1 MTRESFQGWWMMPFA
16 VWLKRGAAF
25 VGTREFLELLNRIPR
40 WRRINQAPERID
52 ELERRVSR
60 LEAQL
65 DLLTRASEARSRE
78 YRAR

>member
-1 MTRESFQGWWMMPFA
+1 MPFA
-16 VWLKRGAAF
+16 VWVKRGAAF

-52 ELERRVSR
+52 SLERHISR

-65 DLLTRASEARSRE
+65 DLLTQSVELRNDGSRRRE
-78 YRAR
+78 SGKP